1 MTEQDAMLL
10 RARINELETEMMEFR
25 SSMAKVLSSL
35 YDTVHRLESRRMVT
49 EHDTTRRLIAM
60 RDCITNHFDLS
71 EFKSLCFDMG
81 INYDNLDGDSL
92 EDKAREFVLLMN
104 RLGRCPEIVAYCQKK
119 RPNAKFVL

>member
-1 MTEQDAMLL
+1 MTESEAAIL
-10 RARINELETEMMEFR
+10 RATIAELEQEMMDFR
-25 SSMAKVLSSL
+25 LSMTNVIAAL
-35 YDTVHRLESRRMVT
+35 YDRVHRLESKRANIDN
-49 EHDTTRRLIAM
+49 DTTRRLIAM

-104 RLGRCPEIVAYCQKK
+104 RLGRCPEIVAYCQKM
-119 RPNAKFVL
+119 RPNAKFML